1 MEMTKRKNRSIYHW
15 VILVCCIL
23 ILMFSYSTRVGL
35 AQLFATEILKETGF
49 SSGAYFLSTTL
60 TSVACAISGP
70 ITGKLLRGKYMRTT
84 FVLCS
89 IGTMGSYA
97 CYGLCHSLWQFYI
110 VGTLVGVF
118 AMGCGTLLVSVLITN
133 WFEKNRGL
141 MISIAMMGISIG
153 GTVLSPLLSWLI
165 VEFGWRNAYFILSAL
180 SLIVLVPIGLFVVRR
195 TPQDAG
201 LEPYGHGEES
211 TASAK
216 KKNVPASN
224 WNATLKEARQTPIL
238 WMFALGAF
246 LIYFTACIM
255 QHQSYYLQGVGFDAA
270 SIASYISLY
279 SVVAIIGKLVL
290 GRIFD
295 RFGPKIGILF
305 GCGTFFVL
313 RRCDVRIWNLYRYG
327 RHPDHDHQR
336 LWRQKLQRAVRL
348 CFGLYHDRQCYRQFG
363 YRIGVRPDRLLYS
376 GADCTGHPDYFDN
389 CHHVRLHQH
398 GPEARSR
405 NVHQRLIPFHI
416 ASNMTKSRPQ
426 SGRLFPFVFMWMN
439 IKGGFVIIRPA
450 SSTEPRGRWNRA
462 SRYR

>member
-15 VILVCCIL
+15 VILVCCVL
-23 ILMFSYSTRVGL
+23 TLMFAYSTRIGL

-49 SSGAYFLSTTL
+49 ATSAYFLAGTIS
-60 TSVACAISGP
+60 SVICIFTGP
-70 ITGKLLRGKYMRTT
+70 IAGKLLRGKYMRPT
-84 FVLCS
+84 FFICVV
-89 IGTMGSYA
+89 GTLVSYA
-97 CYGLCHSLWQFYI
+97 CYGFCHSLWQFY
-110 VGTLVGVF
+110 LVGALVGIF
-118 AMGCGTLLVSVLITN
+118 AMGCGTIPVSVLITN

-270 SIASYISLY
+270 AVASYISLY

-305 GCGTFFVL
+305 GCGTFFLFLVAFIF
-313 RRCDVRIWNLYRYG
+313 VQGSPMMLYFAAVMYG
-327 RHPDHDHQR
+327 
-336 LWRQKLQRAVRL
+336 
-348 CFGLYHDRQCYRQFG
+348 FGTCTATVAIPIMTTSVFGAKNYSELY
-363 YRIGVRPDRLLYS
+363 
-376 GADCTGHPDYFDN
+376 
-389 CHHVRLHQH
+389 
-398 GPEARSR
+398 
-405 NVHQRLIPFHI
+405 
-416 ASNMTKSRPQ
+416 
-426 SGRLFPFVFMWMN
+426 
-439 IKGGFVIIRPA
+439 GFVSAFTMTGSAIGSSAIGLVYDLTGSYIPA
-450 SSTEPRGRWNRA
+450 LTVLAILTALTIVIMFACINMGQKHVPETSINA
-462 SRYR
+462 

>member
-15 VILVCCIL
+15 VILVCCVL
-23 ILMFSYSTRVGL
+23 TLMFAYSTRIGL

-49 SSGAYFLSTTL
+49 ATSAYFLAGTIS
-60 TSVACAISGP
+60 SVICIFTGP
-70 ITGKLLRGKYMRTT
+70 IAGKLLRGKYMRPT
-84 FVLCS
+84 FFICVV
-89 IGTMGSYA
+89 GTLVSYA
-97 CYGLCHSLWQFYI
+97 CYGFCHSLWQFYL
-110 VGTLVGVF
+110 VGALVGVF

-246 LIYFTACIM
+246 LIYFTACFM
-255 QHQSYYLQGVGFDAA
+255 GHMSYYLQGVGFDAA
-270 SIASYISLY
+270 AVASYISLY

-305 GCGTFFVL
+305 GCGTFFLFLVAFIF
-313 RRCDVRIWNLYRYG
+313 VQGSPMMLYFAAVMYG
-327 RHPDHDHQR
+327 
-336 LWRQKLQRAVRL
+336 
-348 CFGLYHDRQCYRQFG
+348 FGTCTATVAIPIMTTSVFGAKNYSELY
-363 YRIGVRPDRLLYS
+363 
-376 GADCTGHPDYFDN
+376 
-389 CHHVRLHQH
+389 
-398 GPEARSR
+398 
-405 NVHQRLIPFHI
+405 
-416 ASNMTKSRPQ
+416 
-426 SGRLFPFVFMWMN
+426 
-439 IKGGFVIIRPA
+439 GFVSAFTMTGSAIGSSAIGLVYDLTGSYIPA
-450 SSTEPRGRWNRA
+450 LTVLAILTALTIVIMFACINMGQKHVPETSTNA
-462 SRYR
+462 